1 MRFYSLLTIL
11 AAFVYASEGQ
21 SIFTK
26 NCAGCHNPNIGKKEA
41 LANFE
46 KLPAPPMLDMINRI
60 KDGITVKSKDKEQHR
75 AVVVAFVQDY
85 VKRPDLMKSFC
96 SPVALDQFG
105 VMPPITHLKEKELH
119 SVAEWLYDSTEGKRF
134 E

>member
-1 MRFYSLLTIL
+1 MKKSFMIL
-11 AAFVYASEGQ
+11 VCAVSIFAMDGKK
-21 SIFTK
+21 IFTK
-26 NCAGCHNPNIGKKEA
+26 NCAVCHNPNIGKKEA
-41 LANFE
+41 LANFD
-46 KLPAPPMLDMINRI
+46 KLPAPPMLDMINRV
-60 KDGITVKSKDKEQHR
+60 KEGIIIKSKDKEQHR

-105 VMPPITHLKEKELH
+105 VMPAITHLGEKELYA
-119 SVAEWLYDSTEGKRF
+119 VAEWLYDSTEGKRF

>member
-1 MRFYSLLTIL
+1 MKKILLLSIFTVSLFALD
-11 AAFVYASEGQ
+11 GQ

-119 SVAEWLYDSTEGKRF
+119 SVAEWLYDATEGKKF

>member
-1 MRFYSLLTIL
+1 MKYFILIFSLLAPLFAID
-11 AAFVYASEGQ
+11 GQ
-21 SIFTK
+21 KIFEY
-26 NCAGCHNPNIGKKEA
+26 NCKGCHNPTISKKEA
-41 LANFE
+41 LANFD

-60 KDGITVKSKDKEQHR
+60 KDDITVKSRDKEQHR
-75 AVVVAFVQDY
+75 SVVVAFIQEY

-105 VMPPITHLKEKELH
+105 VMPPLTHLKEKELH
-119 SVAEWLYDSTEGKRF
+119 TVAEWLYDTSEGKKF

>member
-1 MRFYSLLTIL
+1 LCWLSQPKYR
-11 AAFVYASEGQ
+11 
-21 SIFTK
+21 
-26 NCAGCHNPNIGKKEA
+26 KKEA